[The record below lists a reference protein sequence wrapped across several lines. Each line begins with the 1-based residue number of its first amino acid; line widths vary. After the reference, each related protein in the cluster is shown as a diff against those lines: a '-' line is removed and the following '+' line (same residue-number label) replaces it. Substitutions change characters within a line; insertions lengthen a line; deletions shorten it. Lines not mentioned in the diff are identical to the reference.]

1 MYPGVRIIIL
11 IFISA
16 AILVT
21 AALSLSGQVLPLHD
35 APGAL
40 NQQNQS
46 DPAHPG
52 PSFLMTVTP
61 TKAHARPGDP
71 VDCEVLITPENGFDE
86 PVALELEVDAG
97 PVFRGTYN
105 AGVMHPPYPRI
116 YEYRVVVP
124 SQAPAP
130 LTVNGTL
137 RARGGGHSEEV
148 ALALFI
154 EP

>member
-1 MYPGVRIIIL
+1 MYPGARLLIL
-11 IFISA
+11 VFISA

-21 AALSLSGQVLPLHD
+21 VALSLSGQVHPPFD
-35 APGAL
+35 KPEVMVQKNA
-40 NQQNQS
+40 S
-46 DPAHPG
+46 DPAIPG

-61 TKAHARPGDP
+61 TNAHARPGDP
-71 VDCEVLITPENGFDE
+71 VDCEVLITPLNGFDE

-105 AGVMHPPYPRI
+105 AGVMYPPYPRT

-137 RARGGGHSEEV
+137 RARGGGHSDEV